1 MEGALIIP
9 SEDEDD
15 TDEVEEIQIVD
26 NIGSTEDKKVV
37 TESIEPTVMKDNDN
51 ESDDDDIECLDVV
64 EANCGIRSY
73 KPKQYLWMES
83 SPLYQPKVL
92 LMNSLNIKLREEM
105 SVDEIEEVNPLD
117 DPNLSTYLNDSS
129 VLVDLDSEEAEVS
142 VFGDA
147 EPVELEEAVFEKS
160 PHIRNLFEEEKTTKR
175 KSVVA
180 NSPSKKM
187 KPA

>member
-1 MEGALIIP
+1 MIELIEL
-9 SEDEDD
+9 EDEDD
-15 TDEVEEIQIVD
+15 TEDVEEIQIVD

-37 TESIEPTVMKDNDN
+37 PESIEPMVMKDNDN

-105 SVDEIEEVNPLD
+105 SVDEV
-117 DPNLSTYLNDSS
+117 
-129 VLVDLDSEEAEVS
+129 
-142 VFGDA
+142 
-147 EPVELEEAVFEKS
+147 EEAVFEKS
-160 PHIRNLFEEEKTTKR
+160 PHIRNLFEEEKTSKR

-187 KPA
+187 KPGYEDEMLLLEDPGEDFDEEVLDIQSML